1 MKTDIPY
8 NQLEDLDW
16 NRRGASRRTPQVSR
30 WLLPLVSVLFGLL
43 AAMSFYFLLT
53 LAVASSSSSV
63 PDQSSPIIS
72 GLQEDQTCSDSCRI
86 VLVESIPVGVEFNS
100 STSHPSIFQA
110 WMSLM
115 SEARS
120 SVDIASFYWTLTNR
134 DTGTQ
139 EPSAVQGETVL
150 QTLSELSG
158 KLKVRIAVNTPQE
171 KQREDLRLLNDS
183 GADIRMVNMKALTS
197 GVLHTKFWIV
207 DKKHVYIGSANMDWR
222 SLTQVKELGAMV
234 YNCSCLAEDLG
245 KIFEA
250 YWFLGAS
257 QSIPSPWPPSFST
270 QFNKDTPLQLALN
283 DTPSSV
289 YLSSSPPSFCAAG
302 RTPDLQSI
310 LSVMEDAESFIYI
323 AVMNYLPTM
332 EFSRPQRYWGD
343 IDTQLR
349 RLAYERKI
357 KVRLLISCWP
367 NSQPVMFPFLKSLA
381 SVYDPK
387 SKLDIQVRLFV
398 VPPNPGP
405 EIKYARVNHN
415 KYMVTD
421 KVAYIGTSNWSGDY
435 FLHTAGSALVIN
447 QTESRSEAPT
457 VQAQL
462 QAVFERDWESEYST
476 PLTHSSD
483 RTDFC

>member
-53 LAVASSSSSV
+53 LAVASSSSSSV

-139 EPSAVQGETVL
+139 EPSAVQVRRSKRLDGKIQRGGSTTGEGEPKENLFVQGETVL

-387 SKLDIQVRLFV
+387 NKLDIQVVSGPAPVEMEEFEPCRRWEIGCFSPPVRGCSWCLQTPDRRL
-398 VPPNPGP
+398 NTP
-405 EIKYARVNHN
+405 E
-415 KYMVTD
+415 
-421 KVAYIGTSNWSGDY
+421 
-435 FLHTAGSALVIN
+435 
-447 QTESRSEAPT
+447 
-457 VQAQL
+457 
-462 QAVFERDWESEYST
+462 
-476 PLTHSSD
+476 
-483 RTDFC
+483 